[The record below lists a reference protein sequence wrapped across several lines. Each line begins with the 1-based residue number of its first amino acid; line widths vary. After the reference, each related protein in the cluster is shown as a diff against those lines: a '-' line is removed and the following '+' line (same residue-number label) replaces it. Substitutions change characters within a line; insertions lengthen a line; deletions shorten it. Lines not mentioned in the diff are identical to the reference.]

1 MRKRSCT
8 PASRLLRLAA
18 PLLAAALLTPLLG
31 APAAQAT
38 ARRQGRTDI
47 VGGGAAS
54 GSPGVVAVFVDGQF
68 NCSGTILSARKV
80 LTSSH
85 CLGGRMSVR
94 AASLS
99 RTMGGIMAGVTTAT
113 VSPGHDLAILTLDR
127 RVSTAYAR
135 LAGADPR
142 ANTVNRIYG
151 FGATSLDGPAAV
163 RLKAAAV
170 RVRSTGCADAR
181 LGRAICSDSVSGTA
195 WRGDSGGPQVDRSG
209 RQVGVL
215 SLSNGVTRQ
224 VASSVAANRGW
235 IRRVAGV

>member
-1 MRKRSCT
+1 MRNRSCT
-8 PASRLLRLAA
+8 PASRLLPLVA
-18 PLLAAALLTPLLG
+18 PLLVAALLTPVLA
-31 APAAQAT
+31 APAAHAT
-38 ARRQGRTDI
+38 TRRQGRTDI
-47 VGGGAAS
+47 VGGGAAAA
-54 GSPGVVAVFVDGQF
+54 SPGVVAVFVEGEF

-94 AASLS
+94 AASMS
-99 RTMGGIMAGVTTAT
+99 RTTGGVVAGVTTAA

-142 ANTVNRIYG
+142 ANAVNRIYG
-151 FGATSLDGPAAV
+151 FGATSLEGPAAV

-181 LGRAICSDSVSGTA
+181 LGQAICSDSLSGAA
-195 WRGDSGGPQVDRSG
+195 WRGDSGGPQVDKSG

-224 VASSVAANRGW
+224 VASSIAANRAW